1 MDKPLAGVRLIRTL
15 RAAYG
20 IMLKERMRYFRHS
33 VELEATLVDSTQQRF
48 RAQISNISQTGL
60 ALVSTAQLVTRD
72 LVQLQFCLPG
82 DNRMFSCKAQII
94 WTADSGKAGL
104 TFTHV
109 EPASTARLTEWIE
122 SKFLRE
128 WQPLV
133 SIGLPRDLR
142 THRHGLLHHLR

>member
-60 ALVSTAQLVTRD
+60 SLVSTAQLVSRES
-72 LVQLQFCLPG
+72 VQLQFCLPG
-82 DNRMFSCKAQII
+82 HNRMFSCKAQ
-94 WTADSGKAGL
+94 TDGG
-104 TFTHV
+104 
-109 EPASTARLTEWIE
+109 
-122 SKFLRE
+122 
-128 WQPLV
+128 
-133 SIGLPRDLR
+133 
-142 THRHGLLHHLR
+142 